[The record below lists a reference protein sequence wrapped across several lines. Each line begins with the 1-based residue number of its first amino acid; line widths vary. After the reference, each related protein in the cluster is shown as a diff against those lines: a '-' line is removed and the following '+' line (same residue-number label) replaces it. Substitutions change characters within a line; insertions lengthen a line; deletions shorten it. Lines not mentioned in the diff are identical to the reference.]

1 MQTLEPINEKAL
13 LEKYFSQEYD
23 QISEFFIS
31 VLEHFEQ
38 VLYLEL
44 SPELERTL
52 NIFLKHFLYII
63 TQQDYIIGDRYIT
76 RFIQLNPT
84 ISNLVAVSSFRTTD
98 PYLKI
103 LENQAN
109 NFIKLLALYSARNT
123 HKFDRTLLFAA
134 ESNLAS
140 LWYSAY
146 AGIYRC
152 ALVNSNARQN
162 LRDHLAHADEN
173 HKTWHNINELYFGAT
188 YIDHDL
194 DRHVKQ
200 RINQSIQARFV
211 SEGVHCQNT
220 PVPRKIAIAT
230 SMWFPNHSV
239 YRTLFGLVDSLRS
252 EYDLTLIHLGTIRND
267 LDISLFNRA
276 KYVYFEQG
284 SLNIS
289 SVLNNDF
296 QMIYYPDVGM
306 STESILLA
314 NLRLALIQTCGTGHP
329 VSTFGSQ
336 IDYYFSGEEV
346 EIPDGAEHHY
356 SERLVLLP
364 GLGAIHNVPLY
375 QRKYVQK
382 QREEILINCPWY
394 AQKVNYEHVEL
405 LKEILRQSSKKI
417 IFRFF
422 SGGALNRSNEFLPF
436 VQDLKSVLG
445 SDSVEVFPAKPYVE
459 YMELMEEGDF
469 SLDSYHFGGSN
480 VVSDS
485 LHLHKPIISWEGDRW
500 YNRIG
505 PRTLMRA
512 GLTELVVRDA
522 KEYVQL
528 ALKLIHDD
536 QYRHSL
542 QTRLAKNDT
551 RDKIYGP
558 QEKRYFKAAI
568 DYLCAHH
575 ESLKNDIVKTPI
587 RIPRFSE

>member
-13 LEKYFSQEYD
+13 LEKYFSKEYD
-23 QISEFFIS
+23 QLSEFFIL
-31 VLEHFEQ
+31 VLEHFEK

-44 SPELERTL
+44 SPELERTID
-52 NIFLKHFLYII
+52 IFLKHFLYIL
-63 TQQDYIIGDRYIT
+63 TQQDYVIGDRYIT

-84 ISNLVAVSSFRTTD
+84 ISNLVAISSFGTTD

-109 NFIKLLALYSARNT
+109 NFVKVLTLYSARNT
-123 HKFDRTLLFAA
+123 HKFDRTLLFKA

-152 ALVNSNARQN
+152 ALVNAKARQN

-173 HKTWHNINELYFGAT
+173 HKAWHNISDIYFGAT

-200 RINQSIQARFV
+200 RINQSIQARFAA
-211 SEGVHCQNT
+211 EGVHCQNT
-220 PVPRKIAIAT
+220 PNPKKIAIAT

-252 EYDLTLIHLGTIRND
+252 EYDLTLIHLGNIRND

-276 KYVYFEQG
+276 KYVYFEHG

-289 SVLNNDF
+289 SILNNDF
-296 QMIYYPDVGM
+296 QVIYYPDVGM

-314 NLRLALIQTCGTGHP
+314 NLRLAPIQTCGTGHP
-329 VSTFGSQ
+329 VSTFGSL

-346 EIPDGAEHHY
+346 EIPDGAENHY

-364 GLGAIHNVPLY
+364 GLGAIHNLPLY
-375 QRKYVQK
+375 QLQYRQK

-394 AQKVNYEHVEL
+394 AQKVNYEHIGL
-405 LKEILRQSSKKI
+405 LKEIICQSSKKI

-436 VQDLKSVLG
+436 VKDLKSILG
-445 SDSVEVFPAKPYVE
+445 KDHVEVFPAEPYAE

-485 LHLHKPIISWEGDRW
+485 LYLHKPIVCWEGDRW

-512 GLTELVVRDA
+512 GLTELVA
-522 KEYVQL
+522 KNAQEYVQL

-536 QYRHSL
+536 DYRHSL
-542 QTRLAKNDT
+542 QNQLAQNDT

-558 QEKRYFKAAI
+558 QEKQYFKAAI

-575 ESLKNDIVKTPI
+575 EHLKHDIVKTPI
-587 RIPRFSE
+587 CIPR

>member
-1 MQTLEPINEKAL
+1 MRTLEPINEKAL
-13 LEKYFSQEYD
+13 LEKYISKEYD
-23 QISEFFIS
+23 QLSEFFIS
-31 VLEHFEQ
+31 VLEHFER
-38 VLYLEL
+38 VIYLEL
-44 SPELERTL
+44 SSKLEQII

-63 TQQDYIIGDRYIT
+63 TQQDYVLEDRYIT

-84 ISNLVAVSSFRTTD
+84 ISNLVSISSFGTTD

-103 LENQAN
+103 LENQTN
-109 NFIKLLALYSARNT
+109 NFVKILALYSARNT
-123 HKFDRTLLFAA
+123 HKLDRKLLFET
-134 ESNLAS
+134 ESSLAS

-146 AGIYRC
+146 VGIYRC
-152 ALVNSNARQN
+152 ALVNPEVRQN
-162 LRDHLAHADEN
+162 LADHLAYADEN
-173 HKTWHNINELYFGAT
+173 HKTWHNISDIYFGAT
-188 YIDHDL
+188 YIDNVL
-194 DRHVKQ
+194 DSHVKH
-200 RINQSIQARFV
+200 RINQTIQTRFV
-211 SEGVHCQNT
+211 SEGVRCQNT
-220 PVPRKIAIAT
+220 PTPRKIAIAT

-239 YRTLFGLVDSLRS
+239 YRILFGLVDSLRS
-252 EYDLTLIHLGTIRND
+252 EYDLTLIHLGNIRND

-276 KYVYFEQG
+276 KYVYFEHG

-289 SVLNNDF
+289 SVLSNDF

-314 NLRLALIQTCGTGHP
+314 NLRLAPIQTCGLGHS
-329 VSTFGSQ
+329 VSTFGSL
-336 IDYYFSGEEV
+336 IDYFFSGEEV
-346 EIPDGAEHHY
+346 EPPIGAENNY

-375 QRKYVQK
+375 QLQYVQK

-394 AQKVNYEHVEL
+394 AQKVNYEHICL
-405 LKEILRQSSKKI
+405 LKEIIRQSSKKI

-422 SGGALNRSNEFLPF
+422 SGGALNRANDFLLF
-436 VQDLKSVLG
+436 VKDLKSVLG
-445 SDSVEVFPAKPYVE
+445 KDHVEVFPAKPYAE

-469 SLDSYHFGGSN
+469 SLDSYHFGGCN

-485 LHLHKPIISWEGDRW
+485 LYLHKPIVSWEGDQW

-522 KEYVQL
+522 QEYVQL

-542 QTRLAKNDT
+542 QTQLAQTDI

-575 ESLKNDIVKTPI
+575 ESLKHDIVKTPI
-587 RIPRFSE
+587 RIPR